1 MKDNAWSY
9 FLWSAKSEHG
19 CVVCLH
25 THARHTLIKPA
36 SILAV
41 LLLMSSNVS
50 QPWLRSH
57 RVLQRDAILSTQP
70 GPCGHARRSLACGC
84 PMNVYVSDWWWGLC
98 PGVAEP
104 EALVRKGGIWR
115 GSHLAWCRCEWPD
128 RQSAH

>member
-1 MKDNAWSY
+1 MPGLIFCVPQNLSMA
-9 FLWSAKSEHG
+9 G
-19 CVVCLH
+19 VVCLH
-25 THARHTLIKPA
+25 THARHTLIKLA

-50 QPWLRSH
+50 QPWLRS
-57 RVLQRDAILSTQP
+57 RSVLQRDAILSAQLADTLW
-70 GPCGHARRSLACGC
+70 RSLSCGC
-84 PMNVYVSDWWWGLC
+84 PMNVFVSDWWWGLC

>member
-50 QPWLRSH
+50 QPWLRSR
-57 RVLQRDAILSTQP
+57 RVLQRDAILSAQP

-84 PMNVYVSDWWWGLC
+84 PVNVSVSDWWWGFVL
-98 PGVAEP
+98 G
-104 EALVRKGGIWR
+104 LLSQKL
-115 GSHLAWCRCEWPD
+115 S
-128 RQSAH
+128 